1 MASLLQIR
9 RGESLTGS
17 LQSGELYY
25 DITSQSLALGS
36 NIGSNIQLA
45 KIGAINSGSFNVSG
59 DITLGGT
66 ITIGDTTNDSV
77 IFNADLSSSIIPD
90 ATNIYDL
97 GSTSK
102 VYRTVYATSGS
113 FTQLTGT
120 LSGSINGIGNITTYS
135 TSVDSRIIINSQSAW
150 GAFQSASSYSS
161 SFYSTINNATQSIL
175 INSQSAW
182 GAFQSASSYS
192 ASFYTTINTN
202 IDNIASN
209 SASAWGAFQSASAYS
224 ASLQSSILIV
234 SESAWGAFQSAS
246 AYSASAVAIFATT
259 GSNTFNGSQI
269 ISGNVDIT
277 GKITAF
283 EIHTIYQS
291 SSVIFS
297 SGSQT
302 FGDQQSDKV
311 SITGSLE
318 VTGSTNFIELS
329 GSLATYSQSVDSR
342 ISASNAI
349 TNLYSSSFYTTI
361 NNTTESVLINSQSA
375 WGAFQSA
382 SAYSASL
389 QSSILIISESAWG
402 AFQSASAYSSSFSSS
417 LSATSGALQT
427 SILNISTSVSNLSIA
442 AGANTSANNTFTGY
456 NTFTQYITGS
466 ISGAV
471 DGIDVRDISSS
482 FNSRISISV
491 ANVTELSASIY
502 QTDVTQSNN
511 ILINSASAWG
521 AFQSASSY
529 SSSFATSISE
539 SNAARIDLS
548 SSVATTDTN
557 QQLQINSLITN
568 YVSASVVTSLSTS
581 VDSRLDSL
589 EFNDTTFATTGS
601 NTFKANQIISGSLNV
616 TNDITASGN
625 LFVSGTI
632 YATELHTI
640 IQSSSVIFSSGS
652 NQIGDQQ
659 GDILT
664 ITGSLNQTGSTSFSE
679 LSGSLFAFSASL
691 NSRFGNIGTDV
702 NTLSA
707 SIYQTDVTQS
717 NNILINSASAWGA
730 FQSASAYSASAAT
743 VSITNANSA
752 AGALASASAYSASAV
767 TTYAKLAVA
776 NTFTQ
781 NQIISGSLNVT
792 GDVVAY
798 ATSDERLKNNIQ
810 LISNPIQKVNELRG
824 VEFDWKDGMPK
835 AGQHEYGVIAQDVL
849 KVMPELVNQRQDGYY
864 AVDYDKIVGLLIE
877 VVKEQEKRIK
887 ELENKIV

>member
-1 MASLLQIR
+1 M
-9 RGESLTGS
+9 
-17 LQSGELYY
+17 
-25 DITSQSLALGS
+25 
-36 NIGSNIQLA
+36 
-45 KIGAINSGSFNVSG
+45 
-59 DITLGGT
+59 
-66 ITIGDTTNDSV
+66 
-77 IFNADLSSSIIPD
+77 
-90 ATNIYDL
+90 
-97 GSTSK
+97 
-102 VYRTVYATSGS
+102 
-113 FTQLTGT
+113 
-120 LSGSINGIGNITTYS
+120 
-135 TSVDSRIIINSQSAW
+135 
-150 GAFQSASSYSS
+150 
-161 SFYSTINNATQSIL
+161 
-175 INSQSAW
+175 
-182 GAFQSASSYS
+182 
-192 ASFYTTINTN
+192 
-202 IDNIASN
+202 
-209 SASAWGAFQSASAYS
+209 
-224 ASLQSSILIV
+224 
-234 SESAWGAFQSAS
+234 
-246 AYSASAVAIFATT
+246 
-259 GSNTFNGSQI
+259 
-269 ISGNVDIT
+269 
-277 GKITAF
+277 
-283 EIHTIYQS
+283 
-291 SSVIFS
+291 
-297 SGSQT
+297 
-302 FGDQQSDKV
+302 
-311 SITGSLE
+311 
-318 VTGSTNFIELS
+318 
-329 GSLATYSQSVDSR
+329 
-342 ISASNAI
+342 
-349 TNLYSSSFYTTI
+349 
-361 NNTTESVLINSQSA
+361 
-375 WGAFQSA
+375 
-382 SAYSASL
+382 
-389 QSSILIISESAWG
+389 
-402 AFQSASAYSSSFSSS
+402 
-417 LSATSGALQT
+417 
-427 SILNISTSVSNLSIA
+427 
-442 AGANTSANNTFTGY
+442 
-456 NTFTQYITGS
+456 
-466 ISGAV
+466 

-502 QTDVTQSNN
+502 QTDATQSTN
-511 ILINSASAWG
+511 ISINSASAWG

-548 SSVATTDTN
+548 SSIATTDTN
-557 QQLQINSLITN
+557 QQLQITSLITN

-589 EFNDTTFATTGS
+589 EFNDTTYATTGS

-659 GDILT
+659 SDILT

-707 SIYQTDVTQS
+707 SIYQTNVTQS

-743 VSITNANSA
+743 VAITNANSA

-798 ATSDERLKNNIQ
+798 STSDERLKDNIQ

-887 ELENKIV
+887 DLENKIG